1 MKDLIN
7 QYKNGL
13 LNDVIPFWSKNS
25 LDKEFSG
32 YLSSLDRDGAVFDTD
47 KYAWPIGRQVWTYST
62 LYNKVEQKQEWLD
75 IAKLG
80 ADFLRNK
87 GMDTDGKFYFAF
99 NRKGDPL
106 KKPSNIFSDCFA
118 ALGFAQYYH
127 ASGDES
133 FKNLA
138 REIYNRIEIRWHNP
152 KHVFNKETGIRPM
165 DGMDKLM
172 LDANMALEMKGV
184 LDDSTLAD
192 LKENSIQKLL
202 NHHYDEDLQ
211 LFFENVAADGSH
223 PDTVDGR
230 LIIPGHA
237 VEAMWMVMDLA
248 AQTNDIKTI
257 EKATNITLNMLKYGW
272 DKKYG
277 GIFYFMD
284 AQNKPMQWKLDW
296 DQKLWWV
303 HNEALI
309 ALLKAYQH
317 TKRQDVW
324 AWFEKVHQY
333 TWKHFPDP
341 EFGEWFGYLNRRGEV
356 LSELKGSFKGCYHLP
371 RSLYECWK
379 TLEKI
384 DKEND

>member
-1 MKDLIN
+1 MKELIN
-7 QYKNGL
+7 LYKESL
-13 LNDVIPFWSKNS
+13 LNDIIPFWSKNS
-25 LDKEFSG
+25 LDKEFGG
-32 YLSSLDRDGAVFDTD
+32 YLSSLDRDGSVFDTD
-47 KYAWPIGRQVWTYST
+47 KYTWPIARQIWTYSM

-80 ADFLRNK
+80 AEFLRDK
-87 GMDTDGKFYFAF
+87 GMDSEGKFFWAF
-99 NRKGDPL
+99 DRKGNAL

-118 ALGFAQYYH
+118 ALGFAQYYL
-127 ASGDES
+127 ASGDENI
-133 FKNLA
+133 KILA
-138 REIYNRIEIRWHNP
+138 REIYDRIEIRWNNP
-152 KHVFNKETGIRPM
+152 KHIFNKETGIRPM
-165 DGMDKLM
+165 SNMGKFM

-184 LDDSTLAD
+184 LDDSIIAS
-192 LKENSIQKLL
+192 LKKNSIQKLL

-211 LFFENVAADGSH
+211 LFFENVAPDGSH
-223 PDTVDGR
+223 PDTFDGR

-248 AQTNDIKTI
+248 AQTNDLKTI
-257 EKATNITLNMLKYGW
+257 EKATDITLKMLEYGW
-272 DKKYG
+272 DDKYG
-277 GIFYFMD
+277 GFFYFMD
-284 AQNKPMQWKLDW
+284 AQDKPMQWKLDW

-341 EFGEWFGYLNRRGEV
+341 EFGEWFGYLNRRGEI
-356 LSELKGSFKGCYHLP
+356 LLELKGSFKGCYHLP

-379 TLEKI
+379 TLEKL
-384 DKEND
+384 ENHHN